1 MQNKPIPFLIQL
13 AYLQINGGLNI
24 YMIGEKHV
32 DDDVVDDDTLNEFV
46 NLLCSTKNSGL
57 YVEPFE
63 YSRER
68 FKASGNKS
76 FIYKLIMHTC
86 RRTTLLCSRSEFW
99 DEEFKLEYRSMHDFY
114 TTTTAFSSHVF
125 EIHISKKLLKLGFD
139 FPKVARYMRSRGNLI
154 VKTLIDNY
162 PHIDQR
168 LHNTI
173 QEQED
178 IDDDDYEYDLMAYT
192 PILEIGFIV
201 LFDFKCTMN
210 IVDKHSIVVTGAV
223 HTTNLLRCFELL
235 NSKHL
240 LHICYKFSKF
250 KQNIT
255 FSDLETFLT
264 TCTQCRILQ
273 DLE

>member
-24 YMIGEKHV
+24 YMIGEKHDDVV
-32 DDDVVDDDTLNEFV
+32 DDDDDDTLNEFV
-46 NLLCSTKNSGL
+46 NLLCSTENSGL
-57 YVEPFE
+57 YVEQFE
-63 YSRER
+63 FSRER

-76 FIYKLIMHTC
+76 FMYRLIMHGAC
-86 RRTTLLCSRSEFW
+86 MRTTWLCSRSEFW
-99 DEEFKLEYRSMHDFY
+99 DEEFKFSSMHDFY
-114 TTTTAFSSHVF
+114 TTAAFSSQVF
-125 EIHISKKLLKLGFD
+125 EIHIFKKLLRLGFD
-139 FPKVARYMRSRGNLI
+139 LPKVARYMRSRGNLI

-162 PHIDQR
+162 PRIDQR

-235 NSKHL
+235 DRKHL

-264 TCTQCRILQ
+264 TCTQCRILR